1 MQTNRITEYMQA
13 GTLPTEDEVR
23 EYLEEMK
30 QDVLRSAEDG
40 EIFLENKIKQ
50 NPGLALGIGLIA
62 GLAIGWLIKR

>member
-1 MQTNRITEYMQA
+1 MQT
-13 GTLPTEDEVR
+13 GTLPSEEEVR

-30 QDVLRSAEDG
+30 QDAVRSAKDG

-50 NPGLALGIGLIA
+50 NPGVALGIGLIA